1 MKLLYYVG
9 QKVTY
14 WQFSHGLA
22 YIFNFTATVLRP
34 FGEWPVLVSW
44 IQILSI
50 LRILVVIFSSPHRPC
65 IPSEPVSGPA

>member
-22 YIFNFTATVLRP
+22 YIFNSELLESGLFLFLGPDIVHPEDT
-34 FGEWPVLVSW
+34 GSY
-44 IQILSI
+44 
-50 LRILVVIFSSPHRPC
+50 IFFST
-65 IPSEPVSGPA
+65 